1 MIEYIKGN
9 ILNVTEGIIV
19 QQVNCM
25 GVMGA
30 GLAKQIKDKWPNIY
44 NDYKEKLW
52 LMHY

>member
-25 GVMGA
+25 GVMCV
-30 GLAKQIKDKWPNIY
+30 GLAKQYGVEIKEY
-44 NDYKEKLW
+44 EK
-52 LMHY
+52 